1 METVKTD
8 EGLKSL
14 IIPDTV
20 AHELWKTEKEYDPTI
35 WLDIKSLSIILGLNG
50 FKIS

>member
-1 METVKTD
+1 MENMKAS
-8 EGLKSL
+8 EGMKSL

-35 WLDIKSLSIILGLNG
+35 WLILDLYNTR
-50 FKIS
+50 FKRI